1 MEGKCTERDVS
12 ILLLLRLNERI
23 QNTSTDN
30 LTFSY
35 LIDTIDFELQTKN
48 TIYEQKFATLDFG
61 LAR

>member
-23 QNTSTDN
+23 QNTFTDN
-30 LTFSY
+30 LTSH
-35 LIDTIDFELQTKN
+35 IDTNDFELQTKN
-48 TIYEQKFATLDFG
+48 TIYEQKFATLDLG